1 MQKRTFLRSAFTLAL
16 VAAATPVLTACGADE
31 KKAEAPKAAASA
43 TAAAEKKAEGLGK
56 VRVAVTAG
64 PHADIVT
71 KAAEV
76 ARGRGLTVEVV
87 EFTDYITPDTALA
100 EKQLD
105 IAVYQHE
112 PFLKSFNKQKGT
124 DLVVAA
130 NAVVQPMGFYSNK
143 YHSLE
148 SIPEGAQIAIPNDPS
163 NGGRALILVAH
174 SGLITLRKD
183 APALPSVVD
192 IAENPKKLK
201 FVELEAAQLPISI
214 ADLDVATVPMN
225 YAVSGGLDVKRQGF
239 YFEPLDAPF
248 ALIIIAARP
257 DNVQSEAV
265 KAFVSAYQ
273 SKEVAEFI
281 RGKFNGQIIPSWEKA
296 PSK

>member
-1 MQKRTFLRSAFTLAL
+1 MHKRAFLRSAFTLAAAAAAAPFL
-16 VAAATPVLTACGADE
+16 VACGKD
-31 KKAEAPKAAASA
+31 EAPKAAASGA
-43 TAAAEKKAEGLGK
+43 SGSAALKKVK
-56 VRVAVTAG
+56 IAVTAG

-76 ARGRGLTVEVV
+76 AKRNGLEVELV

-112 PFLKSFNKQKGT
+112 PFLRSFNKQKGT

-143 YHSLE
+143 FHSLE
-148 SIPEGAQIAIPNDPS
+148 SIPEGATIAIPNDPS
-163 NGGRALILVAH
+163 NGGRALILIAR
-174 SGLITLRKD
+174 SGLIKLRD
-183 APALPSVVD
+183 GAPALPTIQD
-192 IAENPKKLK
+192 ISENPKKLK
-201 FVELEAAQLPISI
+201 VVELEAAQLPISI
-214 ADLDVATVPMN
+214 QDLDIACVPMN
-225 YAVSGGLDVKRQGF
+225 YAVSGGLDVKQQGF

-257 DNVQSEAV
+257 DNVESAEV
-265 KAFVSAYQ
+265 KAFVKAYQ
-273 SKEVAEFI
+273 SPEVAEFI
-281 RGKFNGQIIPSWEKA
+281 RTKFAGQIIPSWEKKA
-296 PSK
+296 N